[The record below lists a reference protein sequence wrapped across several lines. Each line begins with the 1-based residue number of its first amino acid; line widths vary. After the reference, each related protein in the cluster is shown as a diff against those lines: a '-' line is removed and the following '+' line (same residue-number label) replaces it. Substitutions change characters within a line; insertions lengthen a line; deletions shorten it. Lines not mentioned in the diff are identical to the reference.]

1 MVGVDFEDKEIV
13 VMVCVLE
20 VDDEDTWVDIFKVV
34 ESLGEVAVLE
44 VGEKGCDDKTV
55 VVVWAFKVKEVSVA
69 PVNKELES
77 KYICNGKRFQSM
89 SSFNIPTGKVNNL

>member
-1 MVGVDFEDKEIV
+1 MVGVDFEDKDIV
-13 VMVCVLE
+13 VVVCVLE

-34 ESLGEVAVLE
+34 ESGEVAVLE
-44 VGEKGCDDKTV
+44 MGEKGCDDKTV

>member
-34 ESLGEVAVLE
+34 ESGEVAVLE
-44 VGEKGCDDKTV
+44 MGEKGCDDKTV

-89 SSFNIPTGKVNNL
+89 SSFNIPTGKVNYS

>member
-13 VMVCVLE
+13 VVVCVLE

-34 ESLGEVAVLE
+34 ESGEVAVLE
-44 VGEKGCDDKTV
+44 MGEKGCDDKTV

-69 PVNKELES
+69 PVNKEL
-77 KYICNGKRFQSM
+77 
-89 SSFNIPTGKVNNL
+89 

>member
-1 MVGVDFEDKEIV
+1 MVGVDFEDKDIV
-13 VMVCVLE
+13 VVVCVLE

-34 ESLGEVAVLE
+34 ESGEVAVLE
-44 VGEKGCDDKTV
+44 MGEKGCDDKTV

-69 PVNKELES
+69 PVNKELLS
-77 KYICNGKRFQSM
+77 KYICNGKRSQTM

>member
-1 MVGVDFEDKEIV
+1 MVGVDFEDKDIV
-13 VMVCVLE
+13 VVVCVLE

-34 ESLGEVAVLE
+34 ESGEVAVLE
-44 VGEKGCDDKTV
+44 MGEKGCDDKTV

-89 SSFNIPTGKVNNL
+89 SSFNIPTGKVNYS